1 MNSNITRVSVSPF
14 GSLFACGDISLLN
27 RSSVSVAGS
36 RKIDSTSSAWLRRIL
51 SQSGGRVIISGLALG
66 ADAVAHYFALKHS
79 IPTIAV
85 LPSGF
90 NRIAP
95 ASHIKLAHQIV
106 ASGGLLLS
114 AYSPSTRACR
124 SNYIARNKIIAE
136 LGDVLIIPQCNYRS
150 GTMHTVNFAR
160 SARKNIIVHDA
171 SYSGNQHILKSYNLA
186 FAK

>member
-1 MNSNITRVSVSPF
+1 MNSNITRVSVGPF

-36 RKIDSTSSAWLRRIL
+36 RQIDSKSSKWLHNIL

-66 ADAVAHYFALKHS
+66 ADAVAHNYALNHN

-90 NRIAP
+90 NNIAP
-95 ASHIKLAHQIV
+95 ASHIKLARRIV
-106 ASGGLLLS
+106 SSGGLLLS

-124 SNYIARNKIIAE
+124 SNYIARNQIIAE

-150 GTMHTVNFAR
+150 GTMHTINFAR

-171 SYSGNQHILKSYNLA
+171 SYSGNQYILKSYDLA